1 MTTILE
7 EVLSQPVS
15 VTQSNKSST
24 VTKGQALIKV
34 LMNQATKGN
43 RRYID
48 ALITL
53 TDKIG
58 RLVEVSED
66 ERPPHGIMLVPGV
79 ARSTEEFNRIRDE
92 VEAERAARD
101 KEYANS
107 QHAIETN
114 RPLRKIQRRDKPSLA

>member
-24 VTKGQALIKV
+24 VTKGQALIMV
-34 LMNQATKGN
+34 LMNQATKRN
-43 RRYID
+43 RQYID

-66 ERPPHGIMLVPGV
+66 ERPHMESWWFPVWHNQP
-79 ARSTEEFNRIRDE
+79 
-92 VEAERAARD
+92 
-101 KEYANS
+101 K
-107 QHAIETN
+107 
-114 RPLRKIQRRDKPSLA
+114 SLNV